1 MITAVL
7 AASTDPIALAE
18 SLSALVPAA
27 VDGLVRQAVVVAH
40 RPNESMQVL
49 IESAGVDFVEAE
61 GDVAAKWRRGAQEAR
76 ASWLLLLEAGMTPAG
91 NWADEVARFIE
102 RADRG
107 QTRGGIAAGAL
118 KPRSE
123 ASQLASLR
131 LMFDQ
136 GMGRLLGRPA
146 SAGGLLIRRELW
158 SKEDR
163 SHLRTLVL
171 PAILHDRRGG

>member
-7 AASTDPIALAE
+7 AASTDTIALAE

-27 VDGLVRQAVVVAH
+27 VDGLVRQAVVVALK
-40 RPNESMQVL
+40 PDEAMNAL
-49 IESAGVDFVEAE
+49 IESAGVDFVEAG
-61 GDVAAKWRRGAQEAR
+61 GDVAAKWRHGAERAR
-76 ASWLLLLEAGMTPAG
+76 APWLLLLEAGMRPAG

-107 QTRGGIAAGAL
+107 QARAGAATL

-123 ASQLASLR
+123 TSQFASLR
-131 LMFDQ
+131 LMGEQ
-136 GMGRLLGRPA
+136 GLGRLLRRPA
-146 SAGGLLIRRELW
+146 PAGGLLIRRDLW
-158 SKEDR
+158 AKEGS

-171 PAILHDRRGG
+171 PAIVHDRRGG